1 MKQQFGNKANGL
13 RVLMYHKTIQS
24 GPTDLL
30 TVTASQLEEQFQF
43 FQQEGYNCVSLREV
57 VDHIAQGTALKEK
70 PILLTFD
77 DGYKN
82 NMTVLYPLL
91 RKYNMKAVIF
101 LVPGYI
107 EKGEANDTQYMT
119 VDDLLSM
126 SKDVVEYGLHTFQH
140 KSYNDLSLPEIEDDI
155 VKSKQWLDKR
165 GVSYQPVHC
174 FTYGEFP
181 KGDKTKLAGLF
192 KIFERN
198 GIQAALNIGNRINA
212 LPLKDKFVIQRID
225 VRGTEPMSAFIPKV
239 RKGKELVGFIKDL
252 LGRP

>member
-1 MKQQFGNKANGL
+1 
-13 RVLMYHKTIQS
+13 MYHKTIES
-24 GPTDLL
+24 GQPESL
-30 TVTASQLEEQFQF
+30 TVTAQQLEEHFRF

-57 VDHIAQGTALKEK
+57 VDHVVHGTTLRDN
-70 PILLTFD
+70 PLLITCD

-82 NMTVLYPLL
+82 NKTVLYPLL

-107 EKGEANDTQYMT
+107 EKAEANDEQYMT

-126 SKDVVEYGLHTFQH
+126 NSDVIEYGLHTFH
-140 KSYNDLSLPEIEDDI
+140 HRSYNDLSLPEIENDI
-155 VKSKQWLDKR
+155 QQSKQWLEKR
-165 GVSYQPVHC
+165 GVPFIPAHC

-181 KGDKTKLAGLF
+181 KADKTKLAGLF
-192 KIFERN
+192 AIFERN
-198 GIQAALNIGNRINA
+198 GIQAAFNIGNRINA
-212 LPLKDKFVIQRID
+212 LPIKNKFVIQRID